1 MDSTRR
7 VRDSGIAG
15 VTVDVSEKDGHYVGS
30 AVLKQADFGMKP
42 VRVAGGTVRVKDE
55 ARIGFDIRLAQ

>member
-1 MDSTRR
+1 M
-7 VRDSGIAG
+7 
-15 VTVDVSEKDGHYVGS
+15 TVDVSEKDGHYVGS